1 MCLGIPARL
10 VELPAGESAIGIVEL
25 GGARRAVN
33 VALVAEEGLAEGDFL
48 LVHVGFAIAKMEAEE
63 AARTIADLE
72 ALGGPYRDEL
82 ESMNR
87 GGTR

>member
-10 VELPAGESAIGIVEL
+10 VELPVGESAIAVVDL

-33 VALVAEEGLAEGDFL
+33 VALVADEGLVEGDFL
-48 LVHVGFAIAKMEAEE
+48 LIHVGFAIAKMESDE

-82 ESMNR
+82 EAMNR
-87 GGTR
+87 GSSR